1 MLLINSWRDFYLWNV
16 WIETSTGDDN
26 VLELNL
32 AYSSAI
38 ILLSWNKKK
47 SVTLQPVTHNG
58 MKTSWTLRAWRPC
71 RAAISNFSRFFSFKL
86 QWPGGPV
93 RIQLRPEYS
102 YRYCKST
109 NGTIQRIVLSLEV
122 AKVSRGEWFPGEV
135 TWQTQSSSCELSS
148 ILAKNTASKAVM
160 LTSDLLVFWS
170 MGHISSFKTSAS
182 LAPLIPFAM
191 DSSSRSSCP
200 LTENAP
206 WSILHI
212 IPSEYFSWSVEFWA
226 MWRYS
231 CGCDVDDVLPEITRP
246 SGVLPFP
253 SLATVGSEGEGCC

>member
-16 WIETSTGDDN
+16 WIETSTCNDN
-26 VLELNL
+26 VLVLNL

-38 ILLSWNKKK
+38 ILFSWNKKK

-71 RAAISNFSRFFSFKL
+71 DAAISNFSRFVSFLLHFCSGPAGPVWLFTLARVANQQTAQFNELFCRWKL
-86 QWPGGPV
+86 Q
-93 RIQLRPEYS
+93 
-102 YRYCKST
+102 KSRVV
-109 NGTIQRIVLSLEV
+109 NS
-122 AKVSRGEWFPGEV
+122 EWFPGEV

-148 ILAKNTASKAVM
+148 TLAKNTTSKAVM

-170 MGHISSFKTSAS
+170 MGHISSFKTWAS
-182 LAPLIPFAM
+182 LAPLILFAV

-212 IPSEYFSWSVEFWA
+212 IPSEHFYWSLEFWA

-231 CGCDVDDVLPEITRP
+231 CGCDVHDVLPEITRA
-246 SGVLPFP
+246 GGFLPFD
-253 SLATVGSEGEGCC
+253 SLATVGSDPRL

>member
-1 MLLINSWRDFYLWNV
+1 
-16 WIETSTGDDN
+16 
-26 VLELNL
+26 
-32 AYSSAI
+32 
-38 ILLSWNKKK
+38 
-47 SVTLQPVTHNG
+47 

-86 QWPGGPV
+86 HFCSGPAA
-93 RIQLRPEYS
+93 QFDYTYS
-102 YRYCKST
+102 NTLTPVANQQTAQFNELFCRWKLQKSRVV
-109 NGTIQRIVLSLEV
+109 NS
-122 AKVSRGEWFPGEV
+122 EWFPGEV

-148 ILAKNTASKAVM
+148 TLAKNTTSKAVM

-182 LAPLIPFAM
+182 LAPLILFAV

-212 IPSEYFSWSVEFWA
+212 IPSEHFYWSVEFWT

-231 CGCDVDDVLPEITRP
+231 CGCDVHDVLPEITRP
-246 SGVLPFP
+246 SVVLLLP
-253 SLATVGSEGEGCC
+253 SLATVGSESEGCC